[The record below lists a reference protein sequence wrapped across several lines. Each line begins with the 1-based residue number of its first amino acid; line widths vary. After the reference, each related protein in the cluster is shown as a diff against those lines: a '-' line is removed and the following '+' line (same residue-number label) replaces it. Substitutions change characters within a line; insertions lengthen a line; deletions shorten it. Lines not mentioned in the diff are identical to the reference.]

1 MSDNKEFDLND
12 LNDVQ
17 KNLIVEEYRFLRNE
31 ILKRI
36 EFRSKNINFI
46 LAGAAGFIGLGLKQ
60 NSVPVLL
67 IYPILSFF
75 LALSWIHNG
84 IILTRIGS
92 YIRQCLETEKE
103 TEQQNKKETKQSI
116 DFGLQYFKESI
127 NSNYELESKL
137 QKGYFGWENYLK
149 SNNKNATAFSYLNNL
164 SVSGLVLSTQLL
176 SIILALVVSQKTFL
190 QISSLELQNQI
201 LIYFDVAIFIV
212 SFIAFIKY
220 SRRERL

>member
-103 TEQQNKKETKQSI
+103 TKQQNKKETKQSI

-176 SIILALVVSQKTFL
+176 SIILALAVSKRTFW

>member
-1 MSDNKEFDLND
+1 MSDNKQFDLND

-149 SNNKNATAFSYLNNL
+149 YNNKNATASSYLNNL